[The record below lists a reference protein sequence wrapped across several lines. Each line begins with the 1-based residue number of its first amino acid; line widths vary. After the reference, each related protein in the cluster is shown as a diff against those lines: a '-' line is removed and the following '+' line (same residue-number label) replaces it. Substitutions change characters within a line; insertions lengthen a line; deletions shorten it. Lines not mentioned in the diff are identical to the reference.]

1 MEFFIAGCLTTL
13 IIVAIIKRRQ
23 KRIRLKKIG
32 FKQSMLHHIVKHMMP
47 SNAEL
52 NSKKKRQSN
61 VHSKGNTVRVIRT
74 PDNKAYWVED
84 NIFYYAD
91 VIDGQFDPTE
101 KKAVDTGEL
110 SKKEI
115 NKLLFILDNLQN
127 G

>member
-1 MEFFIAGCLTTL
+1 
-13 IIVAIIKRRQ
+13 
-23 KRIRLKKIG
+23 
-32 FKQSMLHHIVKHMMP
+32 MP

-52 NSKKKRQSN
+52 QNQKKRQSN
-61 VHSKGNTVRVIRT
+61 VHNKGNVVRVIRT
-74 PDNKAYWVED
+74 PDSKAYWVED

-91 VIDGQFDPTE
+91 VVDGQFDPTE
-101 KKAVDTGEL
+101 KKAVDTSEL

>member
-1 MEFFIAGCLTTL
+1 MEFFAAGCLTTL
-13 IIVAIIKRRQ
+13 VLIGILKRRQ
-23 KRIRLKKIG
+23 KRIRLKHIG
-32 FKQSMLHHIVKHMMP
+32 FKQSMLHHIMKGMIP

-61 VHSKGNTVRVIRT
+61 VHNTGNVVRVIRT
-74 PDNKAYWVED
+74 PDSKAYWVED

-91 VIDGQFDPTE
+91 VVDGQFDPNA
-101 KKAVDTGEL
+101 KKAVDTSEL

-115 NKLLFILDNLQN
+115 NKLLFILDNLKN

>member
-1 MEFFIAGCLTTL
+1 MEFLVIGCLTTL
-13 IIVAIIKRRQ
+13 LVVGILKRRQ
-23 KRIRLKKIG
+23 KRIHLKHIG
-32 FKQSMLHHIVKHMMP
+32 FRQSMLHHIMKGMIP

-61 VHSKGNTVRVIRT
+61 VHSKASVVRVIRT
-74 PDNKAYWVED
+74 PDSKAYWVED

-91 VIDGQFDPTE
+91 VVDGQFDPNA
-101 KKAVDTGEL
+101 KIAVDTSDL

-115 NKLLFILDNLQN
+115 NKLLFILDNLKN

>member
-1 MEFFIAGCLTTL
+1 MEFFFIGFLTIASV
-13 IIVAIIKRRQ
+13 IAIIKSRR
-23 KRIRLKKIG
+23 KRIRLKHIG
-32 FKQSMLHHIVKHMMP
+32 FRQSMLHHIMKGMIP

-61 VHSKGNTVRVIRT
+61 VHNTGNVVRVIRT
-74 PDNKAYWVED
+74 PDSKAYWVED

-91 VIDGQFDPTE
+91 VVDGQFDPNA
-101 KKAVDTGEL
+101 KKAVDTSEL

-115 NKLLFILDNLQN
+115 NKLLFILDNLKN